1 MSDMFAELR
10 DLYSA
15 EIIDRGRRPR
25 NMRPLAAFDATAK
38 GDNPMCGDRVQ
49 VWIRH
54 GADDTLAEV
63 GFKAQ
68 GCELT
73 KAAADLMVEA
83 VQGRSPADVRTLF
96 GQYRGMVQTGRCPD
110 CDDALTAL
118 KPLAHVH
125 EYSSRIKC
133 ATLPWTALVAA
144 LDGRKE
150 SSSE

>member
-1 MSDMFAELR
+1 MFAELR

-54 GADDTLAEV
+54 GADDRLAEV

-83 VQGRSPADVRTLF
+83 VQDRSPADVRTLF
-96 GQYRGMVQTGRCPD
+96 SQYRSMVQTGVCPD

-118 KPLAHVH
+118 KPLANVH
-125 EYSSRIKC
+125 EYASRIKC

-144 LDGRKE
+144 LDGREE